1 MALGGS
7 GMGGNLGTMF
17 FNITANSAG
26 VVRGM
31 KSAEAAVATGGTR
44 ILASAAKMSLGVVA
58 AMGAVGAAGVVQ
70 FGQFEKAMT
79 KSTAI
84 MGDVSANLRAEMEKT
99 ARTLATQSTT
109 SAEKLA
115 ESYFF
120 LASAGLDAEQ
130 SIAALNTVNQFAI
143 AGQFDMALA
152 TDLLTDAQSA
162 LGLTVK
168 DTTQN
173 MINMTRIS
181 DVLVKANT
189 LANAT
194 VEQFSSS
201 LTREAGA
208 AMKSFNMDV
217 EEGVAVLAAF
227 ADQGVKGEMAG
238 TSFSRVLRLMTS
250 AAVNNAEAYREMGIS
265 VFDAEGNIRNMA
277 DIVGMLE
284 RALTSLGDEE
294 RVVALETLG
303 FKARVQGVI
312 LPLLGTSGAI
322 REYESALRSAGGTT
336 QEVADKQMQSFFDQL
351 TITWNRI
358 KDVLLTIGE
367 QLVPVLS
374 VLNTM
379 LQQTIGGVDETGE
392 AFNHWSTFIAPA
404 LIAVVGTI
412 GDALW
417 GLKLIGKGVEVT
429 FFAMGEVILDAMSGV
444 VNTVTG
450 AVRAVIRQLNRLP
463 KVDIALPGLDILGTD
478 DAREAL
484 HQLTEESKNEL
495 AALSAD
501 SFSDK
506 LQKGYAEVTNRV
518 KKENKAIVEDVK
530 ITTDK
535 VVSDFDRISKSEAT
549 GTVDKM
555 FVQAFGEEGTTGG
568 GTLGGT
574 PLGQDPASAQLE
586 QFILQQEL
594 AEENLAKLADVAD
607 REIELKEET
616 QQRLLELQAGYNEQV
631 RQLQIAQAQIILT
644 SAEGMFGD
652 LTEIAGN
659 FAGEQSGIYKG
670 LFALSK
676 AFAIADATVKIAQGI
691 AGAAALP
698 FPANIPAMAS
708 VVAATTSIIS
718 SIQAVQLE
726 FGGGKATGGPVA
738 AGKTFL
744 VGEKGPELFSPGASG
759 NITPNHKLGG
769 EVTVTVNNFTNA
781 KAEVRETNGPNG
793 REVEVIIQQAKNSI
807 ASDIQEGRGAVP
819 KAMKSSFGL
828 KRNGD
833 K

>member
-1 MALGGS
+1 MLCRS
-7 GMGGNLGTMF
+7 
-17 FNITANSAG
+17 
-26 VVRGM
+26 
-31 KSAEAAVATGGTR
+31 
-44 ILASAAKMSLGVVA
+44 
-58 AMGAVGAAGVVQ
+58 
-70 FGQFEKAMT
+70 
-79 KSTAI
+79 
-84 MGDVSANLRAEMEKT
+84 
-99 ARTLATQSTT
+99 
-109 SAEKLA
+109 
-115 ESYFF
+115 
-120 LASAGLDAEQ
+120 
-130 SIAALNTVNQFAI
+130 
-143 AGQFDMALA
+143 
-152 TDLLTDAQSA
+152 
-162 LGLTVK
+162 
-168 DTTQN
+168 
-173 MINMTRIS
+173 TRIS

-208 AMKSFNMDV
+208 AMKSFNIDV

-227 ADQGVKGEMAG
+227 ADQGVKGEIAG
-238 TSFSRVLRLMTS
+238 TSFSRILRLMTS
-250 AAVNNAEAYREMGIS
+250 AAVNNAEAYRELGIS

-284 RALTSLGDEE
+284 GALTSLSDEE

-303 FKARVQGVI
+303 FQARVQGVI
-312 LPLLGTSGAI
+312 LPLLGTSSNI
-322 REYESALRSAGGTT
+322 REFESALRSAGGTT

-374 VLNTM
+374 VLNAM

-417 GLKLIGKGVEVT
+417 GLKLIGKGVEVV

-484 HQLTEESKNEL
+484 HQLTEESKEEL
-495 AALSAD
+495 AALSAE

-518 KKENKAIVEDVK
+518 KKENKAIVEDVR

-535 VVSDFDRISKSEAT
+535 VVSDFARISKSEAT

-574 PLGQDPASAQLE
+574 PFGQDPASAQLE
-586 QFILQQEL
+586 QFALQQEL
-594 AEENLAKLADVAD
+594 AEENLVKLADIAE
-607 REIELKEET
+607 REIDLKSDT
-616 QQRLLELQAGYNEQV
+616 QERLLELQAGYNEQV

-726 FGGGKATGGPVA
+726 FGGGKATGGPVGA
-738 AGKTFL
+738 DKTFL
-744 VGEKGPELFSPGASG
+744 VGEKGPELFSPGSSG
-759 NITPNHKLGG
+759 VITPNNKLGG

-781 KAEVRETNGPNG
+781 KAEVRETNGPDG

-807 ASDIQEGRGAVP
+807 ASDIKEGRGAVP
-819 KAMKSSFGL
+819 RAMKSSFGL